1 MIIKNLL
8 YLCIDISING
18 LILILDNKMNGCV
31 ITILFIA
38 FLAITDFFVTK
49 VFGGSERDT
58 LIVQS
63 VLVFLAI
70 IVAIIGNIKLNK
82 KKEENTNNKAPS
94 ESHPTQ
100 NTINQPQN
108 NVEVN
113 NTVNDDNENWD
124 NDYDDGDDY
133 DNYDDYDDDDDY
145 EDFDPLLDDLDPDIE
160 DQYYNPNKRHKSK
173 RMRQHRNQEREESG
187 YEVEIGRK
195 TYSHTISLVK
205 EGKKLCKTM
214 SRNNKF
220 RIALNEV
227 AGDSGNDDDVA
238 FNVALQCFMVQDIC
252 RCFEQLG
259 YDASID
265 YDDKQGQLLYVMMSA
280 MLEGEE
286 NINYSAYKQ
295 EMLFDD
301 ELTAEMREIRED
313 TLDAFTTTGVSIS
326 SSQIDDYSL
335 AMILSASGYEKQYLH
350 QVRAWLC
357 KVAELIAHS
366 ESPMSDNAKA
376 IIKNMRQQVADS
388 ATIADNSNDD
398 NDTTTREQPA
408 DVSLD
413 DLVGLTEVKK
423 QVSNLKH
430 LVEVN
435 RKRESMGMTTPT
447 VSLHCVFT
455 GNPGT
460 GKTTVA
466 RIIASIYKELGVLKK
481 GHLVETDRSG
491 LVAEYVGQTAV
502 KTNKIIDSALDGVLF
517 IDEAYTL
524 SQGMKGDFG
533 NEAIATLLKR
543 MEDNRDRLVVILA
556 GYGNEI
562 EDFINSNPGLR
573 SRFNRYIHFP
583 DYSCD
588 ELQQIFLNMASTYDF
603 TIEDAAIE
611 ILHEK
616 LNEAVEH
623 KDKDFGN
630 ARFVRNVFE
639 KTLEAQAVRLGESKT
654 SSRDE
659 LSRLTASDIIY
670 GFSKES

>member
-1 MIIKNLL
+1 MNNCLLVIIF
-8 YLCIDISING
+8 IV
-18 LILILDNKMNGCV
+18 ILALVD
-31 ITILFIA
+31 FI
-38 FLAITDFFVTK
+38 VTK
-49 VFGGSERDT
+49 VFGGSERDVSIAM
-58 LIVQS
+58 IVLS
-63 VLVFLAI
+63 VIAI
-70 IVAIIGNIKLNK
+70 IYAIIGIIKQTK
-82 KKEENTNNKAPS
+82 KNLSEYNEGKKPINTPPS
-94 ESHPTQ
+94 ENALKAKESEI
-100 NTINQPQN
+100 NTDN
-108 NVEVN
+108 NYDNLN
-113 NTVNDDNENWD
+113 NSLGRDDDDCDDLD
-124 NDYDDGDDY
+124 NDLEDDY
-133 DNYDDYDDDDDY
+133 DNDHEDWDDDP
-145 EDFDPLLDDLDPDIE
+145 EDFDPLLDEIDPDIE
-160 DQYYNPNKRHKSK
+160 DKYYNDDF
-173 RMRQHRNQEREESG
+173 MQEERETTG
-187 YEVEIGRK
+187 YVVEIGPK
-195 TYSHTISLVK
+195 TYNAAIALMNR
-205 EGKKLCKTM
+205 GKKMCKTM

-227 AGDSGNDDDVA
+227 AGGSGNDNDIT
-238 FNVALQCFMVQDIC
+238 FNVALQCFMVQDIV
-252 RCFEQLG
+252 RCFNKLG
-259 YDASID
+259 YEADFD
-265 YDDKQGQLLYVMMSA
+265 YYTKQGQLLYVMMSA
-280 MLEGEE
+280 MLEGGE

-301 ELTAEMREIRED
+301 ELTTEMREIRED

-350 QVRAWLC
+350 RVREWLYQI
-357 KVAELIAHS
+357 AELIAHS
-366 ESPMSDNAKA
+366 ENHMNNTAQ
-376 IIKNMRQQVADS
+376 IVLETMRQQVGDS
-388 ATIADNSNDD
+388 ATIADDGNDD

-639 KTLEAQAVRLGESKT
+639 KALEAQAVRLGESKT